1 LNFKTKRNMAVN
13 KVILVGNVG
22 KDPETRYL
30 DENTPVCKFP
40 LATSETYKNRDGER
54 IEQTEWHNIVLWRG
68 LAKVAEQYVKKG
80 SQLYIEGR
88 IRTRSYDD
96 KDGIKRYTTE
106 IVGDNMQMLG
116 RRQDGDQRDDGYG
129 STARPGQRARAGQ
142 RVQAVMALP
151 VPAELVH
158 LAELAQAVLVLVQA
172 DQQAFSRA
180 VLQNRAATGIHPF
193 HMIRERMIP
202 ILAVRAKRRTTC
214 RSSSTNH
221 LPGFGNANNPIL
233 ANGVSTVHNPTG
245 YPADCGGDTTGVL
258 GPGIRVRTGLFFPH
272 P

>member
-1 LNFKTKRNMAVN
+1 LNFKTKLNMAVN

-129 STARPGQRARAGQ
+129 PGRTEGSGRTESSGSYGSTGASGTGTSGGTGSGSPGTSGGPGSGSPGSGGTGPGGSTG
-142 RVQAVMALP
+142 VQQGG
-151 VPAELVH
+151 PAK
-158 LAELAQAVLVLVQA
+158 Q
-172 DQQAFSRA
+172 
-180 VLQNRAATGIHPF
+180 
-193 HMIRERMIP
+193 
-202 ILAVRAKRRTTC
+202 
-214 RSSSTNH
+214 
-221 LPGFGNANNPIL
+221 
-233 ANGVSTVHNPTG
+233 
-245 YPADCGGDTTGVL
+245 GGDRHSSVSHD
-258 GPGIRVRTGLFFPH
+258 PGKDDPDIGGAGEETDDLPF
-272 P
+272 